1 MPNGSIQ
8 NYNPDNTNPVDV
20 ATSDMLNYSSNYAGL
35 WLVRRTPTELFFR
48 IAYVLMLLIAIELIR
63 GAVVEMARG

>member
-1 MPNGSIQ
+1 
-8 NYNPDNTNPVDV
+8 
-20 ATSDMLNYSSNYAGL
+20 MLIGALLLPAALLANYAGL